1 MEAHGNTRIDMT
13 CHSGS
18 SILSGYVLFEPILKG
33 KPCQKIPMIYF
44 TFGFLWMTVSPLS
57 GISNES
63 HFTFIKSWS
72 SYIFSQ
78 VGSFP
83 VKSNHVK
90 SNIHQVSPLLQIL
103 AELPSHT
110 MTIYFNMSIRCF
122 FCSSAAVSIFFWNDQ
137 PAKVIPP
144 PSAHHVPR
152 HFLARCSGSTCR
164 RTIEPLNIEWME
176 FVIHIGCIIV
186 LCTYIYTCV
195 YITICIYIYVYTYIY
210 NYI

>member
-1 MEAHGNTRIDMT
+1 METHGNTRIDMT

-18 SILSGYVLFEPILKG
+18 SLFSGDVLFEPILKG

-57 GISNES
+57 GISNGS
-63 HFTFIKSWS
+63 HSTFIKSWS

-78 VGSFP
+78 VGSFH

-122 FCSSAAVSIFFWNDQ
+122 FLSSAAVSIFFGMTNQ
-137 PAKVIPP
+137 LRSFRRPAPIMYLDTSSPDAV
-144 PSAHHVPR
+144 AQLVV
-152 HFLARCSGSTCR
+152 
-164 RTIEPLNIEWME
+164 EPLN
-176 FVIHIGCIIV
+176 H
-186 LCTYIYTCV
+186 
-195 YITICIYIYVYTYIY
+195 
-210 NYI
+210 